1 MAYEISE
8 RTLNERDGSS
18 GRMRCAKGDEEEGPR
33 FASSL
38 TMLAPRKA
46 APQLGRDKIRLPR
59 RYAARGLGAGTR

>member
-8 RTLNERDGSS
+8 RILNERDGSS
-18 GRMRCAKGDEEEGPR
+18 GRMDCAKGDEEEGPR

-46 APQLGRDKIRLPR
+46 APQLVAIKSGFHGATLP
-59 RYAARGLGAGTR
+59 GVLGAGTR